1 MPDIFDEVEEEYRAE
16 RTRQFWRRYGV
27 LFGAA
32 LFLGLGGLAGWQGWT
47 YWQQRQA
54 QHAAIAY
61 LTAQAAADADGANP
75 GQTAPRFAAVA
86 AESPAGYRTL
96 ARLREAALQVQA
108 GDRAAARATL
118 DAVASDSAADP
129 LYRDLASLLWVLH
142 GLDDADPA
150 LLAARIAP
158 LTAEGAP
165 WRASARELAALVDLR
180 RGQKAEAK
188 QALTALANDVTAPQG
203 VRERAL
209 RLAREIEG

>member
-27 LFGAA
+27 FFAAA
-32 LFLGLGGLAGWQGWT
+32 LFLVVGGIAGWQGWQH
-47 YWQQRQA
+47 WQQRQA
-54 QHAAIAY
+54 EHAALAF
-61 LTAQAAADADGANP
+61 LTAQTAAEAEGANAAEAA
-75 GQTAPRFAAVA
+75 QRFAAVA
-86 AESPAGYRTL
+86 ADSPAGYRTL
-96 ARLREAALQVQA
+96 ARLNEAALQARA
-108 GDRAAARATL
+108 GDRNAARATL

-129 LYRDLASLLWVLH
+129 LYRDLASLLWVLN

-158 LTAEGAP
+158 LTAAGAP
-165 WRASARELAALVDLR
+165 WRASALELSALVDLR

-188 QALTALANDVTAPQG
+188 RALSALAEDVTAPQG